1 MKQVFTPSVYKI
13 FDIDGLDE
21 RMAAIR
27 AEIQPV
33 FQAIGDEFQLDVND
47 QLNMHGVFH
56 IAQHARRT
64 KNPPSST
71 WCAMGGDSRGY
82 KKYPHLQVQ
91 VNGDYIFVGLAL
103 IDNPNFEAEMIH
115 DLLVNRLTW
124 QGLPEDVVL
133 IPDHTKE
140 AYKPFT
146 EETME
151 HVLQR
156 VLDVKK
162 GEIMIG
168 RVIEPGSD
176 LLEDATEQTAFI
188 KASIDLILP
197 LYAQTLQT
205 YRRAEEK
212 K

>member
-1 MKQVFTPSVYKI
+1 MLSLFQ
-13 FDIDGLDE
+13 ID
-21 RMAAIR
+21 
-27 AEIQPV
+27 
-33 FQAIGDEFQLDVND
+33 
-47 QLNMHGVFH
+47 
-56 IAQHARRT
+56 
-64 KNPPSST
+64 
-71 WCAMGGDSRGY
+71 
-82 KKYPHLQVQ
+82 
-91 VNGDYIFVGLAL
+91 
-103 IDNPNFEAEMIH
+103 
-115 DLLVNRLTW
+115 
-124 QGLPEDVVL
+124 
-133 IPDHTKE
+133 TKE
-140 AYKPFT
+140 VYKPFT